1 MNPVAYINGRVS
13 IQGQIKDDLVI
24 IVQDGLI
31 EQVTHRLDP
40 VVERVHTIDLNGMYV
55 LPGFID
61 TQVNGGGGVLFNES
75 PDVAG
80 IKTIGVAHWQFG
92 TSGFLPTLIS
102 DRLDVIRRGLDAVNA
117 AIEQGVPGVLGIHIE
132 GPFLA
137 HERRGVHDSRKLQQL
152 THEII
157 RELEPVKSGRS
168 ILTLA
173 PETVTPDMIRL
184 LTAKGFIVCGG
195 HSNASYAQV
204 SEAVNHGLCG
214 FTHLF
219 NAMSPLGTREPGMV
233 GAALDEESAWCG
245 IIADNHHVSPA
256 ALRVAYRCKGPEK
269 LMLVTDA
276 MPPVGSGQKE
286 FLLQGKRITVSDGV
300 CRDPDGTLAGT
311 ALDMASALRN
321 MIKDTGC
328 SLADASIMA
337 STSPAAFLNLS
348 DERGTIEAGK
358 RADLVILDESLD
370 VHATLIGGEA
380 VFSKGL

>member
-1 MNPVAYINGRVS
+1 MNSVAYINARVPV
-13 IQGQIKDDLVI
+13 QGQIKDDLVI

-40 VVERVHTIDLNGMYV
+40 VVERIHTIDLSGMYV

-80 IKTIGVAHWQFG
+80 IRTIGEAHWQFG

-102 DRLDVIRRGLDAVNA
+102 DQLDVIRQGLDAVNA

-137 HERRGVHDSRKLQQL
+137 HERRGVHDHRKLQQL

-157 RELEPVKSGRS
+157 RVLEPVKSGRS

-184 LTAKGFIVCGG
+184 LTGKGFIVCGG
-195 HSNASYAQV
+195 HSNASHAQV
-204 SEAVNHGLCG
+204 SAAVNQGLRG

-233 GAALDEESAWCG
+233 GAALDKENTWCG

-256 ALRVAYRCKGPEK
+256 ALRIAYRCKGPEK

-311 ALDMASALRN
+311 ALDMASAVRN

-348 DERGTIEAGK
+348 DERGTIEVGK
-358 RADLVILDESLD
+358 RADLVILDEALD
-370 VHATLIGGEA
+370 VRATLIGGEA
-380 VFSKGL
+380 VFSNDL